1 MSSKTISGFSKKSK
15 SEKIDWL
22 VAQYLGNAP
31 EAKDLLTT
39 YWHPDHDR
47 QQKHDEFIEN
57 TLSNFYMPYAVAPNF
72 MINGAVLALPMVI

>member
-31 EAKDLLTT
+31 EAKDLLTA

-47 QQKHDEFIEN
+47 QQKHDEFI
-57 TLSNFYMPYAVAPNF
+57 
-72 MINGAVLALPMVI
+72 